1 MLSKNNS
8 KRVIQKTSETIGD
21 FIGIKTAD
29 KITKLL
35 LQNNTEK
42 ITNES
47 DKKKMHKERYISR
60 KESQEI
66 VANLRLI

>member
-47 DKKKMHKERYISR
+47 DKKKSIKKDIYLEKRVR
-60 KESQEI
+60 K
-66 VANLRLI
+66 LLLI

>member
-8 KRVIQKTSETIGD
+8 KRLIQKTSETIGD

-47 DKKKMHKERYISR
+47 DKKKCIKKDIYLEKRVR
-60 KESQEI
+60 K
-66 VANLRLI
+66 LLLI